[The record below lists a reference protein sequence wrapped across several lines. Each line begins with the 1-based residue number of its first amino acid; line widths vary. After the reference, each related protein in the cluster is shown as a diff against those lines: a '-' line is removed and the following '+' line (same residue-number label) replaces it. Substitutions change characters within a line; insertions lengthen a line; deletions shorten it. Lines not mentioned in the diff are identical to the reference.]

1 MDEHFEE
8 DEIFLGPEDEFETGD
23 NILMQKENGL
33 EIGVLLGFS
42 EHGVIWRRTT
52 KKARTGPNPEDWEY
66 VSLQRSVLTFTPWR
80 LIDRLESHDEVAEE
94 FEIGKFSELMD
105 EVDDAGDF
113 IAVAQA
119 ASEDDA
125 EE

>member
-23 NILMQKENGL
+23 NILMQNENGL